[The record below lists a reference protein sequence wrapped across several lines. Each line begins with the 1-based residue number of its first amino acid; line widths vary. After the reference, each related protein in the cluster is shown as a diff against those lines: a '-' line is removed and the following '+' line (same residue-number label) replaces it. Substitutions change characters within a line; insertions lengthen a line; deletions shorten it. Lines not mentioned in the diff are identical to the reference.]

1 MNSGVKRK
9 VDWGGVGGLKKY
21 FTAYQQFR
29 AGSPIFASRF
39 CGMVR

>member
-9 VDWGGVGGLKKY
+9 SDSGEVSGIKKY